1 MYTAN
6 VVKGDVAT
14 TNQKHIINNRAAAN
28 TYWDCNSGNKQHNTR
43 HTHTQS
49 TKRHTKNTAMVAIQY
64 TQLAAHI
71 GLYYLYIYICTIH
84 ILHCHN
90 SQRHCYTWWYLYSI
104 NKLLALVCTIKCN
117 CNNACFCITGPM
129 PG

>member
-64 TQLAAHI
+64 IQLAAHI
-71 GLYYLYIYICTIH
+71 GL
-84 ILHCHN
+84 
-90 SQRHCYTWWYLYSI
+90 
-104 NKLLALVCTIKCN
+104 
-117 CNNACFCITGPM
+117 
-129 PG
+129 